1 VPTATEEEAF
11 NQRKARTLS
20 LVEELNL
27 HSRLPPST
35 RDRVIFSKLSG
46 LINHALISPWWQERL
61 EPYLGDVSTSKNLSQ
76 LVQSLPVLSR
86 QDLQEYS
93 KWMQIWVPG
102 SAETDYVQLST
113 SGSTGKPVAV
123 TKFKPS
129 QNIQYMATEL
139 LDCLWQGLD
148 LSKPILAA
156 TSRTPP
162 KLNPAPIGEPHNYLG
177 SVALLHSVKVEN
189 QPIKEVLD
197 LMKRENIASAL
208 LSPQVLRNLLGQVSP
223 DEYGTFPIQTILAFA
238 DRVDASLRE
247 RTRKVFGARILDRYS
262 TTECG
267 LIGIQCPE
275 HEHLHPLQ
283 FENYVE
289 IVDENN
295 LPSPAGQPG
304 RVLVTSLS
312 SFAMPLIRYE
322 IGDVASWD
330 APCESDVTLPV
341 LRPEIVRMRETFVGG
356 NGAIFNVLPDNGSFA
371 RDPRVKDF
379 QLFIFSNKIVLLLV
393 GDLAPTAPELQGFAE
408 ELVQITGKSLPTEV
422 RVYPSVGWLHSWK
435 RRSVVMVNEEFHDDA
450 TLENL
455 QRYI

>member
-1 VPTATEEEAF
+1 VPTATAEEAF
-11 NQRKARTLS
+11 NQRRARTLS
-20 LVEELNL
+20 LVNELDE
-27 HSRLPPST
+27 HSRLLPNT
-35 RDRVIFSKLSG
+35 RDRGIFSKLSG
-46 LINHALISPWWQERL
+46 LINHAMISPWWQERL
-61 EPYLGDVSTSKNLSQ
+61 APYLGEIGQSKSLSQ

-86 QDLQEYS
+86 RDLQEYS

-113 SGSTGKPVAV
+113 SGSTGKPVTV

-129 QNIQYMATEL
+129 QHIQYMATEL
-139 LDCLWQGLD
+139 LDCKWQGLD
-148 LSKPILAA
+148 LTKPFLTA

-162 KLNPAPIGEPHNYLG
+162 KQNPAPLGEPHNYLG
-177 SVALLHSVKVEN
+177 SVASVHSVKVEN

-197 LMKRENIASAL
+197 LIKRENIASAL

-223 DEYGTFPIQTILAFA
+223 DEYRTYPIETILAFA

-247 RTRKVFGARILDRYS
+247 RTRKVLGARILDRYS
-262 TTECG
+262 TTESG
-267 LIGIQCPE
+267 FIAIQCPE

-322 IGDVASWD
+322 IGDIASWD

-341 LRPEIVRMRETFVGG
+341 LRPEIVRMRETYIDH

-371 RDPRVKDF
+371 KDARVKDF
-379 QLFIFSNKIVLLLV
+379 QLFIFKNKIVLLLV
-393 GDLAPTAPELQGFAE
+393 SDLAHTAHELQGFAE

-422 RVYPSVGWLHSWK
+422 RVYPSVGWLQSWK
-435 RRSVVMVNEEFHDDA
+435 RRSVVMVTEEFHNDA